1 MEEHIS
7 TLFHVRKDKKTED
20 NLFPIYLRVT
30 IDGKRYEHST
40 QRYVAWEK
48 WSPGL
53 GKAKGKTDEAKTIND
68 YLDVLLHKV
77 FIYQKEL
84 SLEGM
89 PINIQTFKNKWLGI
103 TQDQKMILEVFSQH
117 NSKVEKLVG
126 KDFADGTLERYKTS
140 LDHTRRFIQW
150 KYNTD
155 DRDIGKLDHEFITE
169 YEFWL
174 KSARNCSH
182 NTTMKYLANFK
193 KVVLICVKNGWLQ
206 RDPFFGYKMTKK
218 PVIREFLSEPELK
231 LMAEKQFG
239 KRLQQVR
246 DIFLFCC
253 YSGLAYADVYKLK
266 RSEIRIGIDG
276 KKWIFTSRKKTETLS
291 RIPLLPVSLAIL
303 EKYADHAECII
314 TDRLLPVLTNQK
326 MNSYLK
332 EIADVCGITKEL
344 TFHIARHTFATTV
357 TLNNGVP
364 IETVSKMLGHT
375 NLKTTQ
381 HYAKLLDTRV
391 SEDMKCLSE
400 KLDFKAGRQ
409 DLTSI

>member
-1 MEEHIS
+1 
-7 TLFHVRKDKKTED
+7 
-20 NLFPIYLRVT
+20 
-30 IDGKRYEHST
+30 
-40 QRYVAWEK
+40 
-48 WSPGL
+48 
-53 GKAKGKTDEAKTIND
+53 
-68 YLDVLLHKV
+68 
-77 FIYQKEL
+77 
-84 SLEGM
+84 
-89 PINIQTFKNKWLGI
+89 
-103 TQDQKMILEVFSQH
+103 
-117 NSKVEKLVG
+117 
-126 KDFADGTLERYKTS
+126 
-140 LDHTRRFIQW
+140 
-150 KYNTD
+150 
-155 DRDIGKLDHEFITE
+155 GKLDHEFITE